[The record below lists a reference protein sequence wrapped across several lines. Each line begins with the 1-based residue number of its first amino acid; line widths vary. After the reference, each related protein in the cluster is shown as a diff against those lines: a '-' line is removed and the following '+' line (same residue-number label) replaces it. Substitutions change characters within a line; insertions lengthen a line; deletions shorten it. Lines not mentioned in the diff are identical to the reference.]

1 MELSLVVLMQ
11 CAIMLI
17 YMIIG
22 YVLYKTKLIND
33 AGSKAIGNILVYV
46 VIPIVVVKAFLIPRT
61 DETTIN
67 MLWSFAL
74 GALSL
79 LIAILVGFI
88 VYKTKNGALNFATAF
103 SNCGFMG
110 IPLISAVLGDN
121 AVIYITGMNALMAV
135 LQFTYGQYILTKN
148 KSIIKIKN
156 ILLSPALIALILGII
171 LYFCNFNLPEI
182 ITTPIDGI
190 QALNTPLATIVM
202 GIYLAQTPLKNI
214 FIKPKIYLF
223 SLIRL
228 FIVPLITMFL
238 FLLFPVDKTV
248 LLTII
253 IASSAPAGCNVVIFS
268 QKNNL
273 NAEDGILA
281 VCQSTLFSI
290 VSLPLITMLA
300 NLLLEII

>member
-1 MELSLVVLMQ
+1 MDLSLIVLTQ
-11 CAIMLI
+11 CIIMFI

-22 YVLYKTKLIND
+22 YILYKTKLITD
-33 AGSKAIGNILVYV
+33 AGSKTLGNILVYI
-46 VIPIVVVKAFLIPRT
+46 VIPIVVVKAFLITRT

-79 LIAILVGFI
+79 FIAIIVGLV
-88 VYKTKNGALNFATAF
+88 VYKTKNGALNFAAAF

-121 AVIYITGMNALMAV
+121 AVIYITGMNALMAI
-135 LQFTYGQYILTKN
+135 LQFTYGQYILTKD
-148 KSIIKIKN
+148 KSIINIKN
-156 ILLSPALIALILGII
+156 IILSPALIALLLGII
-171 LYFCNFNLPEI
+171 LYFCNLNLPVI
-182 ITTPIDGI
+182 VATPINGI
-190 QALNTPLATIVM
+190 QALNTPLAMIVM
-202 GIYLAQTPLKNI
+202 GAYLAKTPLKNI

-223 SLIRL
+223 SIIRL
-228 FIVPLITMFL
+228 FIIPFITIVIFI
-238 FLLFPVDKTV
+238 LFPVDNKV

-268 QKNNL
+268 QKNDL
-273 NAEDGILA
+273 DTEDGILA

-290 VSLPLITMLA
+290 ISLPLITMLA
-300 NLLLEII
+300 NLLLELI

>member
-1 MELSLVVLMQ
+1 MDLSLIVLTQ
-11 CAIMLI
+11 CIIMFI

-22 YVLYKTKLIND
+22 YILYKTKLITD
-33 AGSKAIGNILVYV
+33 AGSKTLGNILVYI
-46 VIPIVVVKAFLIPRT
+46 VIPIVVVKAFLITRT

-79 LIAILVGFI
+79 FIAIIVGLV
-88 VYKTKNGALNFATAF
+88 VYKTKNGALNFAAAF

-121 AVIYITGMNALMAV
+121 AVIYITGMNALMAI
-135 LQFTYGQYILTKN
+135 LQFTYGQYILTKD
-148 KSIIKIKN
+148 KSIINIKKI
-156 ILLSPALIALILGII
+156 ILSPALIALLLGII
-171 LYFCNFNLPEI
+171 LYFCNLNLPVI
-182 ITTPIDGI
+182 VATPINGI
-190 QALNTPLATIVM
+190 QALNTPLAMIVM
-202 GIYLAQTPLKNI
+202 GVYLAKTPLKNI

-223 SLIRL
+223 SIIRL
-228 FIVPLITMFL
+228 FIIPFITIVIFI
-238 FLLFPVDKTV
+238 LFPVDNKV

-268 QKNNL
+268 QKNDL
-273 NAEDGILA
+273 DTEDGILA

-290 VSLPLITMLA
+290 ISLPLITMLA
-300 NLLLEII
+300 NLLLELI